1 MNENNKQPFKMSVP
15 SMNCIAVI
23 TVVGKLIFQRVGT
36 YANYYGG
43 RYSMM
48 ELLGIGIPLL
58 ILIVPIFYREY
69 RETCWN
75 KKTLIITIGI
85 LVVSALLITIM
96 YANKNY
102 YYTLWFKEG
111 GWTRE
116 NCPPIRWD
124 FWNIIGKT
132 A

>member
-1 MNENNKQPFKMSVP
+1 MNENTQWPFRLSVP

-43 RYSMM
+43 RYSKM
-48 ELLGIGIPLL
+48 ELFAIALPLL
-58 ILIVPIFYREY
+58 ILIVPIFNRKYREV
-69 RETCWN
+69 CWN

-102 YYTLWFKEG
+102 YYTLWFKES
-111 GWTRE
+111 GWTRD

>member
-1 MNENNKQPFKMSVP
+1 MSENNKQPFKMSVS
-15 SMNCIAVI
+15 SMNLMAIAIVI
-23 TVVGKLIFQRVGT
+23 VDTIYENFGT
-36 YANYYGG
+36 YPHYSGG
-43 RYSMM
+43 SYSMM
-48 ELLGIGIPLL
+48 ELSAIALPLL
-58 ILIVPIFYREY
+58 ILIVPIFNRKYREM
-69 RETCWN
+69 CWN

-85 LVVSALLITIM
+85 LVVSTLLITIM

-111 GWTRE
+111 GWTRD

>member
-1 MNENNKQPFKMSVP
+1 MNENNKQPFKMSVAA
-15 SMNCIAVI
+15 MNLMAIAIVI
-23 TVVGKLIFQRVGT
+23 VDTIHENFGT
-36 YANYYGG
+36 YPHYSGG
-43 RYSMM
+43 RYRMM
-48 ELLGIGIPLL
+48 ELLGIEIPLL

-85 LVVSALLITIM
+85 LVVSTLLITIT
-96 YANKNY
+96 YANKDY
-102 YYTLWFKEG
+102 YRILWIEQG
-111 GWTRE
+111 EWTRD

>member
-1 MNENNKQPFKMSVP
+1 MSENNKQPFKMSVS

-43 RYSMM
+43 TYSMM
-48 ELLGIGIPLL
+48 ELSAIALPLL
-58 ILIVPIFYREY
+58 ILIVPIFNRKYREM
-69 RETCWN
+69 CWN

-85 LVVSALLITIM
+85 LVVSTLLITIT
-96 YANKNY
+96 YANKDY
-102 YYTLWFKEG
+102 YQILWIEQG
-111 GWTRE
+111 HWTRD

>member
-1 MNENNKQPFKMSVP
+1 MNENNQWPFRLSVP
-15 SMNCIAVI
+15 SMNRIAVI
-23 TVVGKLIFQRVGT
+23 TLVGKLIFQRVGT
-36 YANYYGG
+36 YADYYGG
-43 RYSMM
+43 RYSKM
-48 ELLGIGIPLL
+48 ELFAIALPLL
-58 ILIVPIFYREY
+58 ILIIPIFNRKYREM
-69 RETCWN
+69 CWN

-85 LVVSALLITIM
+85 LLASVLLITIM

-102 YYTLWFKEG
+102 YYTLWFKES
-111 GWTRE
+111 GWTRD